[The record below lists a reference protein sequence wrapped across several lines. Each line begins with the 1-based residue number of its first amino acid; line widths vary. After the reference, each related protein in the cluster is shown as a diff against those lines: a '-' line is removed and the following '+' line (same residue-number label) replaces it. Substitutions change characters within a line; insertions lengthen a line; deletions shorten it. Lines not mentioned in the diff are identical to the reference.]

1 MLYSLCKNDKVVGL
15 FDTLENCQN
24 FLKSVQLI
32 NEFDLGEYKI
42 KEFMNNSLIKTREIK
57 LKSKNTVK
65 KTSNEDDEKNK
76 EEAEAKFKEKKEVNK
91 NVQDLK
97 KKKEKLEEMT
107 NMFKADLKVYT
118 EFKKQVEEG
127 KLKEIPEIFEEKYF
141 VLKKLEES
149 NLELTMINYY
159 KNYQIKKSHNNCWNN
174 YF

>member
-1 MLYSLCKNDKVVGL
+1 MLYTLCKDDKVVGL
-15 FDTLENCQN
+15 FDTLEKCQN

-32 NEFDLGEYKI
+32 NDFNLSEYKI
-42 KEFMNNSLIKTREIK
+42 KEFINNSLIKTREIK
-57 LKSKNTVK
+57 LKNKNKNNVNK
-65 KTSNEDDEKNK
+65 KTNNDEISK
-76 EEAEAKFKEKKEVNK
+76 EEEAKIKEKKEVTK

-127 KLKEIPEIFEEKYF
+127 KLKEIPEIFEEKYI
-141 VLKKLEES
+141 VLKKLEEFD
-149 NLELTMINYY
+149 LELTMVNFY
-159 KNYQIKKSHNNCWNN
+159 KNYKIKKSHHNCWNN